1 MKTKGLYA
9 LTASDPY
16 GGLFSSKIFVVS
28 LILALIFA
36 SFPAVSVFAA
46 PASDRDITENINLEQ
61 GWKDKLSHLRWAG
74 FYYDHVQF
82 YPADFEHPS
91 DLARV
96 QGYLEKYGFALRQA
110 NTILFNH
117 AGFDIEGNVT
127 NEVQAAQSVRDLAM
141 YLQMMRGFRD
151 KIEEIPTG
159 K

>member
-1 MKTKGLYA
+1 MKTKGMRA

-16 GGLFSSKIFVVS
+16 GGLFYSKIFVLS
-28 LILALIFA
+28 LVLALIFA
-36 SFPAVSVFAA
+36 SFPVARVLAA
-46 PASDRDITENINLEQ
+46 PASDQGTTENINLEQ
-61 GWKDKLSHLRWAG
+61 GWKNKLSHLRAAG
-74 FYYDHVQF
+74 FYYDHIQF
-82 YPADFEHPS
+82 YPADFERPS
-91 DLARV
+91 DLSRV
-96 QGYLEKYGFALRQA
+96 HGYLEKYGFALKQA

-151 KIEEIPTG
+151 KIGEIPTG